1 MNLVNQILY
10 PLITLFILLS
20 ILGYGLIFDSIFKSK
35 IKILNLK
42 NIVFIKGLIF
52 SGSICILVNIF
63 FPISNNISI
72 CIILFGIGIYFYYF
86 LRDIDKKKEYFFLI
100 YVIIFSFIYSFYAGV
115 NDDFDYHIKIIDNFK
130 NSNLFSINHESR
142 ISYNPHWLF
151 LNSIFTLSY
160 LSSSLFAVS
169 SILYS
174 ILIYDLYRIFHKS
187 FRKEFIYTG
196 IISFLI
202 LVFFLSV
209 LNKYKEIGT
218 DVPGVII
225 SFYIFIIL
233 VINIFDKK
241 QEIKQEDFFTIIL
254 FSSFIF
260 IIKITNTLIIF
271 YLFLSLFYIHF
282 SKIKIRFFLISIII
296 PSLWFSQNYIISGC
310 LIWPIEF
317 TCFKNNELAQIETNA
332 IEAFAKGDINISTNI
347 LNSYDWINIWIKNHS
362 TKMIETYLLYFLLM
376 TIPIFYTYFL
386 VVTKSINLQK
396 NAFSI
401 FKEINFLFLFL
412 ITILTNLIW
421 FFNAPAY
428 RFGIFYN
435 LTLLILLLLPFWKI
449 IFDINFEYLK
459 KFCKFILVFSLLFFL
474 FENTKKIFWYFER
487 YDSWP
492 PVENMRIIDR
502 KKY

>member
-1 MNLVNQILY
+1 M
-10 PLITLFILLS
+10 
-20 ILGYGLIFDSIFKSK
+20 
-35 IKILNLK
+35 
-42 NIVFIKGLIF
+42 
-52 SGSICILVNIF
+52 
-63 FPISNNISI
+63 
-72 CIILFGIGIYFYYF
+72 
-86 LRDIDKKKEYFFLI
+86 
-100 YVIIFSFIYSFYAGV
+100 
-115 NDDFDYHIKIIDNFK
+115 
-130 NSNLFSINHESR
+130 
-142 ISYNPHWLF
+142 
-151 LNSIFTLSY
+151 
-160 LSSSLFAVS
+160 
-169 SILYS
+169 
-174 ILIYDLYRIFHKS
+174 
-187 FRKEFIYTG
+187 
-196 IISFLI
+196 
-202 LVFFLSV
+202 
-209 LNKYKEIGT
+209 
-218 DVPGVII
+218 
-225 SFYIFIIL
+225 
-233 VINIFDKK
+233 
-241 QEIKQEDFFTIIL
+241 
-254 FSSFIF
+254 
-260 IIKITNTLIIF
+260 
-271 YLFLSLFYIHF
+271 
-282 SKIKIRFFLISIII
+282 ISIII
-296 PSLWFSQNYIISGC
+296 PSLWFFQNYIISGC

-362 TKMIETYLLYFLLM
+362 TKMVETYLLYFLLM